1 MLKKPLTQSP
11 YYHPHPSLF
20 PAPYS
25 RHGLRTQTPTPIPEF
40 DPIKISKASSAA
52 EGLCKWVIAME
63 IYEFHEL
70 YSEGHSWAA
79 SAFLSSFFTLVGTH
93 GLHVSIGLI
102 WIAMMIFQ
110 VNKHG
115 ITPVTKTKLTYLGLF
130 WHFLDIVWIFVFSIV
145 YLMGAI

>member
-1 MLKKPLTQSP
+1 MQWMAVTFVLG
-11 YYHPHPSLF
+11 F
-20 PAPYS
+20 C
-25 RHGLRTQTPTPIPEF
+25 F
-40 DPIKISKASSAA
+40 
-52 EGLCKWVIAME
+52 IAME